1 MGFLLGFF
9 CGIVFTLAVTPLLIK
24 YYIRK
29 KINVNDLTGGLLQ

>member
-29 KINVNDLTGGLLQ
+29 KINDLTGGLLQ